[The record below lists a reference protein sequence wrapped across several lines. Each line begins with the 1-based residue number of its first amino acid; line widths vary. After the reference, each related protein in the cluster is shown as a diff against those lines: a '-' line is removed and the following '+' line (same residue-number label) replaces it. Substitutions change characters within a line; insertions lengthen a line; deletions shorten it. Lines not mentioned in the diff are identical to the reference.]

1 MTATTAE
8 ATTAPVAA
16 SATGKPGRITSLDWI
31 RGLFLCWSI
40 TSIAWLA
47 PRPDYMNHA
56 EWFGVHAED
65 MIFPL
70 FVTLSGCGLAFAY
83 RNRVGWAAT
92 LRRSVVLL
100 VCGLAFNVVETGNAD
115 LASLK
120 WTGPLQVYAV
130 LVLVIGLLH
139 LVARGPAAWALIA
152 TAAAIGDEVL
162 LYVWQQGCPGLVLT
176 PECNPSLTID
186 TAWLGTAHMYHQ
198 GLYGHD
204 PEGAVSML
212 GALVVASLGCT
223 AGHLMLRSRGTRRGP
238 LFLLAWAGLAFAGA
252 VAASQLVPPFKRL
265 WTAPFDLGI
274 GAIGVAA
281 LAVGMALLD
290 VPAGPRWSRVRRRLA
305 APWVAMGRNSLLLY
319 FGSHLLVIVLL
330 AHGGDPTWAE
340 QTVDAVAVHG
350 SPQASFIVVNVLG
363 WAALAWLLHWRRIYL
378 RP

>member
-1 MTATTAE
+1 LTAITAAE
-8 ATTAPVAA
+8 PTLPALPVT
-16 SATGKPGRITSLDWI
+16 SKPGRITSLDWI

-40 TSIAWLA
+40 TSIAWLD
-47 PRPDYMNHA
+47 PRPDFMRHA
-56 EWFGVHAED
+56 KWIGVHPED

-83 RNRVGWAAT
+83 RNRVGWKAT
-92 LRRSVVLL
+92 VRRSAVLL
-100 VCGLAFNVVETGNAD
+100 LCGLAFNAVEGGSAD
-115 LASLK
+115 PSVLK

-130 LVLVIGLLH
+130 LVLVVGLLH
-139 LVARGPAAWALIA
+139 LVARGPVAWALIA
-152 TAAAIGDEVL
+152 TAAAVGDEVL

-198 GLYGHD
+198 GLSGHD

-212 GALVVASLGCT
+212 GALVVISLGCT
-223 AGHLMLRSRGTRRGP
+223 AGHLMLRTRGSRLGP
-238 LFLLAWAGLAFAGA
+238 LYVLAWAGLAFAGA
-252 VAASQLVPPFKRL
+252 VLAAQLVPAFKRL

-274 GAIGVAA
+274 GAIGVAG

-290 VPAGPRWSRVRRRLA
+290 VPAGPRWNVARRRLA
-305 APWVAMGRNSLLLY
+305 SPWVAMGRNSLLLY

-330 AHGGDPTWAE
+330 AHGGDPSLAE
-340 QTVDAVAVHG
+340 QAADAVTVHG
-350 SPQASFIVVNVLG
+350 WPQASFIVVNVLG

>member
-1 MTATTAE
+1 LTATTAE
-8 ATTAPVAA
+8 ATTAEIARPAA
-16 SATGKPGRITSLDWI
+16 DKPGRITSLDWI
-31 RGLFLCWSI
+31 RGLFLCASI

-47 PRPDYMNHA
+47 PRPEYMKHA
-56 EWFGVHAED
+56 EWFGVHFED

-115 LASLK
+115 LSSLK

-139 LVARGPAAWALIA
+139 LVARGPAAWALISAVVA
-152 TAAAIGDEVL
+152 TGDEVL
-162 LYVWQQGCPGLVLT
+162 LYLWQQGCPGLVLT
-176 PECNPSLTID
+176 PECNPSRTID
-186 TAWLGTAHMYHQ
+186 SAWLGTAHMYHQ
-198 GLYGHD
+198 GIYGHD

-223 AGHLMLRSRGTRRGP
+223 AGHLMLRARGTRRGP
-238 LFLLAWAGLAFAGA
+238 LYVLAWAGLAFVGA
-252 VAASQLVPPFKRL
+252 VVASQLVPPFKRL

-274 GAIGVAA
+274 CAIGVAA

-290 VPAGPRWSRVRRRLA
+290 VPVGPRWSMLRRRLA
-305 APWVAMGRNSLLLY
+305 SPWVAMGRNSLLLY
-319 FGSHLLVIVLL
+319 FGSHLLVIVMLD
-330 AHGGDPTWAE
+330 HGGDPSWAE
-340 QTVDAVAVHG
+340 QAADAVAVHG
-350 SPQASFIVVNVLG
+350 WPQASFIVVNVLG
-363 WAALAWLLHWRRIYL
+363 WAVLAWLLHWRRIYL